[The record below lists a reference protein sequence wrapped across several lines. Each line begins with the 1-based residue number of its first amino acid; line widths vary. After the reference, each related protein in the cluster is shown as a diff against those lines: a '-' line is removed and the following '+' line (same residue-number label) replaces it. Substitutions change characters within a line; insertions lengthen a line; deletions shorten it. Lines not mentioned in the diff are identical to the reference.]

1 MRHSIETTP
10 LMHSS
15 IGTTPLTRHTSH
27 ILFSAHNWY
36 HTIALLSYHTKPYDI
51 ILYHTDRHYPL
62 ICTKCWNH
70 LAVNSKDVSR
80 YADPPHPPPLH
91 LRVSIPPSLSQA
103 RTSGKGGH
111 CLAAGLPSI
120 SDVTSFKDIVI
131 KRDAKIHILWNF
143 IGKDIALVFYF
154 IGKDVLLS
162 WLLNNTNPNFQTH
175 VGSICRRRTAQPTSY
190 YLIINFRK
198 EEPLCTINLSPLH
211 FCVFFS
217 NFWTVSIEPR
227 LFIRIRFYWIVH
239 AALTVIL
246 FGDLKQRLI
255 NNKTQLL
262 SKLASAHCLLCPYVN
277 RQC

>member
-162 WLLNNTNPNFQTH
+162 WLLNNTKPNFQTH
-175 VGSICRRRTAQPTSY
+175 VGSICSPA
-190 YLIINFRK
+190 L
-198 EEPLCTINLSPLH
+198 EEDSSAH
-211 FCVFFS
+211 
-217 NFWTVSIEPR
+217 
-227 LFIRIRFYWIVH
+227 
-239 AALTVIL
+239 
-246 FGDLKQRLI
+246 
-255 NNKTQLL
+255 QLL
-262 SKLASAHCLLCPYVN
+262 SNYQFQKRRTTVHNQPFTTSFLCVFLQFLDGVHRTTIVHQDWILLNWTCRLDRHPLWWPKTKVD
-277 RQC
+277 QQ